1 MILIPCSCLES
12 VESATPL
19 YSCVKAIHLQQDE
32 PVHQPAHTDENIKET
47 CSDLEKYS
55 CDR

>member
-32 PVHQPAHTDENIKET
+32 PVHQPAHTDEKIKET